1 MADYVYRFNNATFGG
16 IIDYTVPVID
26 MANYPITT
34 EVVTK
39 DAEDRTIDGELI
51 YETMY
56 SFNKYT
62 LKFEDIGTTTEV
74 KLERLVKDKRPL
86 WWFPDWNNNPTVYKT
101 VYPTDKLKITESI
114 TGFDITLTLEDVSVY
129 GVTIVA
135 FLE

>member
-1 MADYVYRFNNATFGG
+1 MADYVYRFNNAAYGG
-16 IIDYTVPVID
+16 IIDYTVPVVD

-34 EVVTK
+34 EIVSQ

-56 SFNKYT
+56 SFNKYS
-62 LKFEDIGTTTEV
+62 LRFEDIGTATKV
-74 KLERLVKDKRPL
+74 KLERLFKDKRPL
-86 WWFPDWNNNPTVYKT
+86 IWYLDYNNDPLDYKL
-101 VYPTDKLKITESI
+101 VYPTGKFKITESI
-114 TGFDITLTLEDVSVY
+114 TGFTIELTLEDLSVY